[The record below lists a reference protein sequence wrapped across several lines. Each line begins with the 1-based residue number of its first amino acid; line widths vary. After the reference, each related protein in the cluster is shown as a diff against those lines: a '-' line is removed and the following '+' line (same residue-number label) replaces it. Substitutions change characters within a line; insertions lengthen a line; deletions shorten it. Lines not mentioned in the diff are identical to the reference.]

1 MNSVGGSL
9 ITHAQERLLV
19 NGLRASLDVALS
31 AESLVSYSTRTRRD
45 LLAVLR
51 EHADALEAS
60 LAPEVMLDRPTP
72 RLTG

>member
-9 ITHAQERLLV
+9 ITQAQERLLV
-19 NGLRASLDVALS
+19 NGLRASLDVALG
-31 AESLVSYSTRTRRD
+31 AESLVSYSFQTRRD

-60 LAPEVMLDRPTP
+60 LAPGVIHPIHKA
-72 RLTG
+72 TG